1 MVESIL
7 EHIFLKISEVTEM
20 REANDLEKKWF
31 ALMMKADFEG
41 KEIISEQLSTV
52 FISSEEITKSFASI
66 KLGTLTNRCY
76 PFQERVPITM
86 LAYVQDNRGLR
97 PIEFL
102 LHVVNGFVNEL
113 EIFDAA
119 GFDIEDYS
127 SIPLDNIKY
136 LT

>member
-1 MVESIL
+1 M
-7 EHIFLKISEVTEM
+7 M
-20 REANDLEKKWF
+20 R
-31 ALMMKADFEG
+31 
-41 KEIISEQLSTV
+41 
-52 FISSEEITKSFASI
+52 
-66 KLGTLTNRCY
+66 
-76 PFQERVPITM
+76 P
-86 LAYVQDNRGLR
+86 LR

-102 LHVVNGFVNEL
+102 LHVVNGLVNEL